1 MSGGRRH
8 PYPAR
13 MEDKKRLAVQRIE
26 SFIALSR
33 WLVLPL
39 HLGLIVS
46 LLVLIA
52 TFMRE
57 LLGLALRIG
66 RMSEHETILGLLTL
80 IDLAL
85 VGSLVVIVVFSSYE
99 NIISRLSPESSR
111 GWPIWLT
118 TVDFAGLKRKLF
130 ASMAAISAVAL
141 LKALMRLE
149 DTVSERQLLW
159 LVVINIV
166 FIVGYVLM
174 SFADRS
180 ERPTAPTSMTPD

>member
-1 MSGGRRH
+1 MN
-8 PYPAR
+8 
-13 MEDKKRLAVQRIE
+13 EKKRLAIQRIE

-39 HLGLIVS
+39 HLGLILS
-46 LLVLIA
+46 LFVLIA
-52 TFMRE
+52 TFVRE
-57 LLGLALRIG
+57 LLRLAFRIG

-99 NIISRLSPESSR
+99 NIISRLSPGTSK

-166 FIVGYVLM
+166 FIAGYVLM

-180 ERPTAPTSMTPD
+180 ERPVPPTSTTPD

>member
-1 MSGGRRH
+1 MH
-8 PYPAR
+8 
-13 MEDKKRLAVQRIE
+13 EKKRLAVQRIE
-26 SFIALSR
+26 RIIASSR

-46 LLVLIA
+46 LVVLAA

-57 LLGLALRIG
+57 LLQLLFRIG

-99 NIISRLSPESSR
+99 NIISRLSPGTSR

-180 ERPTAPTSMTPD
+180 ERPVPPTSTTPD